1 MNDKFQIGDLVEIC
15 VTLIDDVRHIV
26 AEKGSLGI
34 VIGIESMGGTK
45 LSYLIHFSDGQQI
58 SIRSALL
65 KKSSK

>member
-1 MNDKFQIGDLVEIC
+1 MNDRFQIGDLVEIC

-26 AEKGSLGI
+26 AKKGSLGI

-58 SIRSALL
+58 SVQSSLL
-65 KKSSK
+65 KKGSK